1 MASFKAVGHRPGV
14 TAASNRRAVAAASVG
29 NVLEIYDFIAYGIFA
44 VPISKTFFPPSSDFA
59 ALILTFITFAVGFLV
74 RPVGAL
80 VLGRYADRAGRKK
93 ALSLTL
99 LLMAAGTVVP
109 AVCPSF
115 ASIGVAAPLIIVFG
129 RLIQGF
135 SAGGEIGGTVAML
148 VENAPSSRKGLFGSF
163 QQMSQ
168 GGGTLIAGLVGLAL
182 TNLFTQQQIFAG
194 AWRLA
199 FAFGLLIGPVG
210 WYIRRSVNE
219 TPVFEQSQRLPRRA
233 LWQQLFAYKGRV
245 LTGVAIMVFWTIA
258 TYVSNYFTT
267 YAVRE
272 IHLSLFDSYV
282 GQVSYG
288 IAMMV
293 MCPIIGHLSDRIG
306 ARTPMLFG
314 AALTAVAA
322 YPLFMLLSH
331 YPGRATLVLVQATIA
346 ILLACYAA
354 CASTVL
360 GSVFPTEFRAT
371 GVGFAYAIGV
381 TVFGGFTPVAV
392 TTLISFTGD
401 RLVVGYYLAASALI
415 SCVPVLLM
423 TKGNGRPEPE
433 AAMAQLE

>member
-44 VPISKTFFPPSSDFA
+44 VPISETFFPPSSDFA

-293 MCPIIGHLSDRIG
+293 MCPVIGHLSDRRPHAHAVRRG
-306 ARTPMLFG
+306 AHGSGSLSPLH
-314 AALTAVAA
+314 AALT
-322 YPLFMLLSH
+322 LS
-331 YPGRATLVLVQATIA
+331 QARHA
-346 ILLACYAA
+346 
-354 CASTVL
+354 
-360 GSVFPTEFRAT
+360 
-371 GVGFAYAIGV
+371 GVGPGHHCNPACLLCRLCIDSAGRGLPDGVSRNRCRLCLCNRRDRVRRLYAGCGDDV
-381 TVFGGFTPVAV
+381 
-392 TTLISFTGD
+392 D
-401 RLVVGYYLAASALI
+401 RLHRRPSCGRVLPRSRGADQLRAGAAHD
-415 SCVPVLLM
+415 
-423 TKGNGRPEPE
+423 
-433 AAMAQLE
+433 

>member
-1 MASFKAVGHRPGV
+1 M
-14 TAASNRRAVAAASVG
+14 AAASVG
-29 NVLEIYDFIAYGIFA
+29 NILEIYDFIAYGIFA
-44 VPISKTFFPPSSDFA
+44 VPISRTFFPASSDFA

-74 RPVGAL
+74 RPAGAL

-109 AVCPSF
+109 AVCPSY
-115 ASIGVAAPLIIVFG
+115 ASIGVAAPLLIVLG
-129 RLIQGF
+129 RLVQGF

-148 VENAPSSRKGLFGSF
+148 IENAPQSRKGLFGSF

-182 TNLFTQQQIFAG
+182 TSCFTQAQIFGG

-199 FAFGLLIGPVG
+199 FAFGLLIAPVG
-210 WYIRRSVNE
+210 WYIRRSVAE
-219 TPVFEQSQRLPRRA
+219 TPDFEHAQRAPRRA
-233 LWQQLFAYKGRV
+233 LWPQLVEYKGRV

-272 IHLSLFDSYV
+272 VHLSLFDSYI

-288 IAMMV
+288 IAMMT
-293 MCPIIGHLSDRIG
+293 MCPIVGALSDRIG
-306 ARTPMLFG
+306 TRAPMLFG
-314 AALTAVAA
+314 AALTAVVA
-322 YPLFMLLSH
+322 YPLFLLLAH
-331 YPGRATLVLVQATIA
+331 YPSLATLVAVQVAIA
-346 ILLACYAA
+346 FLLACYAA

-360 GSVFPTEFRAT
+360 GSVFPTGFRAT
-371 GVGFAYAIGV
+371 GVGLAYAIGV

-392 TTLISFTGD
+392 TALIGFTGD
-401 RLVVGYYLAASALI
+401 RLVIGYYLAAAALI
-415 SCVPVLLM
+415 SCVPVLFISHREG
-423 TKGNGRPEPE
+423 KAAPE
-433 AAMAQLE
+433 AAAVQFE